1 MSAIDVITIEQ
12 QALRLDRNARGHLA
26 SVLLR
31 SLDGDDAEP
40 QLNEDELER
49 VWAVELERRSK
60 EWDANPT
67 IGLPHEEVMQRARE
81 LLK

>member
-1 MSAIDVITIEQ
+1 MRVVDVITIEQ
-12 QALRLDRNARGHLA
+12 QALRLDRNARGRLA

-31 SLDGDDAEP
+31 SLEDDDAEP
-40 QLNEDELER
+40 QLSEDELER

-60 EWDANPT
+60 EWDENPT
-67 IGLPHEEVMQRARE
+67 MGISHEDVMQRAHA